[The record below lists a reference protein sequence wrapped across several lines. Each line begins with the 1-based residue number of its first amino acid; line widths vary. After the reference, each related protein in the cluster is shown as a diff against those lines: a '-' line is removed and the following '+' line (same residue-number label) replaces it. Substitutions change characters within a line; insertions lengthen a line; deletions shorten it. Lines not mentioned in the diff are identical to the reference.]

1 MCLMGSHTF
10 CFARLCRLEN
20 NFEHCNSCLIFLA
33 SNISTEAATKFMR
46 ATAVSSLFVMEKSGK
61 SRSALECGVACFS
74 DVSCAAF
81 TFSVI
86 TGECYVYPT
95 CARPVSQTGHTAAD
109 EHTNLYH
116 YVQRRTDNLAIGE
129 YSTNCQVGLTLSQY
143 YHCGT

>member
-1 MCLMGSHTF
+1 MVMGSHTLVLLT
-10 CFARLCRLEN
+10 FATLDY
-20 NFEHCNSCLIFLA
+20 CNSCLIFLA